1 MCQREARARRGAAAG
16 GKRTEDGLAF
26 ADLRAYLEALE
37 GAGELQ
43 RVATE
48 VDWNLEVGAVSR
60 RALDLYGPALLF
72 ERLTRYAPGSARI
85 LTNIFGRSPGH
96 PQARFAMAMELPP
109 DTPTMDVIAEFGR
122 RSHCRI
128 PPRRVESAPCKEHV
142 LHGADVDL
150 LRFPAPVVHGGDGGR
165 FLGTWH
171 VNVTRDPDSGLVN
184 WGMYRHQVHDARTL
198 GFWTAPV
205 QHAAATYLQKYEPRG
220 EPMPMAV
227 AIGTE
232 PITSAIAGSP
242 VPTGVSEA
250 DVAGGIRGQAVDV
263 VPCETMDLEV
273 PASAEI
279 VLEGEVPP
287 RERMTEGP
295 FGEFTGYMAPDRVP
309 RPVFRVKCITYRSNP
324 ILTVSNIGKPWEEE
338 SVLGSVAWSALLAED
353 LRARGF
359 EFKSLYVPPPLQAV
373 IVAVKHLYPGYG
385 HALASAIWSSKLG
398 FYRPYIFFVGEDVDV
413 TDMEDV
419 FWCLTTRLHPGRG
432 IHVQQNTP
440 ALTLWPWLT
449 PEERQARRGTKV
461 YFDATFP
468 AEWREDEL
476 PVIIDF
482 THGWPADVQQ
492 RVLDRWDEY
501 GIGNRRG

>member
-1 MCQREARARRGAAAG
+1 MSARCLDSHTIRG
-16 GKRTEDGLAF
+16 TFLAF
-26 ADLRAYLEALE
+26 ADLREFLAALEA
-37 GAGELQ
+37 AGELH
-43 RVATE
+43 RVAAE
-48 VDWNLEVGAVSR
+48 VDWNLEMGAVSR
-60 RALDLYGPALLF
+60 RALDLHGPALLF
-72 ERLTRYAPGSARI
+72 ERLTGYPPGEARI
-85 LTNIFGRSPGH
+85 LANLFGRTPGY
-96 PQARFAMAMELPP
+96 PQGRFALAMGLPR
-109 DTPTMDVIAEFGR
+109 DTPAVQVIAEFGR

-128 PPRRVESAPCKEHV
+128 PPRRVATAPCKEHV
-142 LHGADVDL
+142 LRGDAVDL
-150 LRFPAPVVHGGDGGR
+150 LRFPAPVVHGPDGGR

-171 VNVTRDPDSGLVN
+171 VNVTKDPDTGLVN

-198 GFWTAPV
+198 GFWTAPA
-205 QHAAATYLQKYEPRG
+205 QHAAATYLQKYEPRN

-242 VPTGVSEA
+242 VATGVSEA
-250 DVAGGIRGQAVDV
+250 EVAGGVRREPVDV
-263 VPCETMDLEV
+263 VPCETIDLEV

-279 VLEGEVPP
+279 VLEGEVLP
-287 RERMTEGP
+287 RERIVEGP

-309 RPVFRVKCITYRSNP
+309 RPVFRVQCVTYRSNP

-359 EFKSLYVPPPLQAV
+359 AFKSLYVPPPLQAV
-373 IVAVKHLYPGYG
+373 IVAVKPLYPGYG

-398 FYRPYIFFVGEDVDV
+398 FYRPYVFLVGEDVDV

-449 PEERQARRGTKV
+449 PEERKARRGTKV

-468 AEWREDEL
+468 AEWGEDAL
-476 PVIIDF
+476 PIVIDF
-482 THGWPADVQQ
+482 THGWPEDIQR

-501 GIGNRRG
+501 GIANRRG